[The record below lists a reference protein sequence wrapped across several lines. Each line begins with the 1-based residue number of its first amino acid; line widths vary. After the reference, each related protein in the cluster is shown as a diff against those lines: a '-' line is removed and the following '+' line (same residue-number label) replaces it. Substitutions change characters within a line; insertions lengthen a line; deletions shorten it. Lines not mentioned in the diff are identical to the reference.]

1 MIQTADGRGRLP
13 GVDPTARSTL
23 LIRIT
28 SSEDIAISA
37 QPDAIEAAEVAAA
50 TIADKKGTDILLLD
64 VSELVVVTDLFLIA
78 TGTSNRH
85 VKTLVEE
92 VELGLKQSD
101 RRPIRREGEDH
112 AKWVLLDYG
121 DVVIHVFD
129 QETRDFYELERLWAD
144 APQLE
149 IAAAEAVAD

>member
-1 MIQTADGRGRLP
+1 M
-13 GVDPTARSTL
+13 
-23 LIRIT
+23 
-28 SSEDIAISA
+28 EDIAITA
-37 QPDAIEAAEVAAA
+37 QADAIEAAQGAAA

-78 TGTSNRH
+78 TGSSNRH

-92 VELGLKQSD
+92 VEQRLRRDD

-121 DVVIHVFD
+121 DVVVHIFD
-129 QETRDFYELERLWAD
+129 TDTRDFYELERLWAD
-144 APQLE
+144 APMLDL
-149 IAAAEAVAD
+149 APAEAVAE